1 MQPYAPPVSIHRL
14 FAMLVALSMLFAPA
28 FTGAGEAFAATPG
41 HHAQVM
47 EEGHCQMPPANSDD
61 HDKAPIKSC
70 CVAMCLALA
79 ITPDVSAAVVGPA
92 PAAAYFAASGSW
104 HGYLGEIATPPPRRA

>member
-1 MQPYAPPVSIHRL
+1 MSVQKL
-14 FAMLVALSMLFAPA
+14 FAILVALAVLVAPA
-28 FTGAGEAFAATPG
+28 FTGAGEALAATPD

-70 CVAMCLALA
+70 CVAMCLAVA
-79 ITPDVSAAVVGPA
+79 ITPDVSSAVVAPA
-92 PAAAYFAASGSW
+92 LAAAYFAAPGSW
-104 HGYLGEIATPPPRRA
+104 HGYLGEIATPPPRQA